1 MSADWQSRNSLKD
14 STKVRQK
21 MFKVTSNQKKQ
32 LLNQVLNTL
41 LNMKSDNVN
50 NNRQFLLS
58 TYENV
63 QNLKQGQSLSVKD
76 AFELKRLLKS
86 ATSREYRPCP
96 TRAGLKDLEVATNPT
111 PTVPL
116 ISGHEIYQTM
126 HEEMGHRFGTNLYR

>member
-14 STKVRQK
+14 STKVKQ
-21 MFKVTSNQKKQ
+21 MMYKVTSNQKKQ

-41 LNMKSDNVN
+41 LNMQSDNVN

-58 TYENV
+58 MYENV

-86 ATSREYRPCP
+86 ATSWEYRPP
-96 TRAGLKDLEVATNPT
+96 ANKGGA
-111 PTVPL
+111 
-116 ISGHEIYQTM
+116 
-126 HEEMGHRFGTNLYR
+126 